1 MDNGGLFGILSPV
14 GAKNVRQAFADVGFI
29 TNFVYRNAV
38 AKPEDMNLTKEQ
50 SLNLKGY
57 AITLIMIH
65 NYVDHVLSSYCN
77 EMGYHQAYTDAF
89 MSRLWPVPSV
99 WHCFAFA
106 GWIGV
111 AVFLML
117 SGYGL
122 TRKYGQQPIDRRLY
136 VRRHATKLWLL
147 LIPVYLLFVLI
158 YHFGY
163 GEPHNL
169 LSVIAQ
175 CSFTIN
181 LFSYGDNGLIMEPG
195 VYWFFGVILQ
205 LYLLFLA
212 LRRVRTAHLWMLLA
226 AFIGFQ
232 YFTLYCTNDDFM
244 WWARQNFMGWGAPF
258 VLGMIMARTPQADGI
273 GKRWLLLGLPLL
285 LAGLL
290 LCLTVKWLT
299 PLTEV
304 VTALAGICVVRLFT
318 LRVIAWLGVLS
329 PSIFVIHPLVRMV
342 CYHSFVGSSLPFAMT
357 VAIYFVIAVSLSMAH
372 RYLLNRV
379 TAAKK

>member
-1 MDNGGLFGILSPV
+1 MDNGGLFGILFPV

-89 MSRLWPVPSV
+89 LSRLWPVPSV

-122 TRKYGQQPIDRRLY
+122 TRKYGGQPVDQRLY
-136 VRRHATKLWLL
+136 VKRHATKLWLL

-195 VYWFFGVILQ
+195 V
-205 LYLLFLA
+205 
-212 LRRVRTAHLWMLLA
+212 
-226 AFIGFQ
+226 
-232 YFTLYCTNDDFM
+232 
-244 WWARQNFMGWGAPF
+244 
-258 VLGMIMARTPQADGI
+258 
-273 GKRWLLLGLPLL
+273 
-285 LAGLL
+285 
-290 LCLTVKWLT
+290 
-299 PLTEV
+299 
-304 VTALAGICVVRLFT
+304 
-318 LRVIAWLGVLS
+318 
-329 PSIFVIHPLVRMV
+329 
-342 CYHSFVGSSLPFAMT
+342 
-357 VAIYFVIAVSLSMAH
+357 
-372 RYLLNRV
+372 
-379 TAAKK
+379 